1 MRNVK
6 GQLLALSCA
15 LAVALPAAA
24 AGESLDEMPREAAAA
39 EAYYESNPDLWA
51 TGPVQYLMVAA
62 EVDAFEALD
71 TTADRAAFIQ
81 WFWDRRDPETRDE
94 INPVRAEFYARVAE
108 ANRRYSEFPRGWKS
122 DRGLVHLVLGRPDA
136 VRHAFGYRGDG
147 KVWTYYTVGPRAT
160 EASFGSLAG
169 EITIAFV
176 KSDRRS
182 GYQVYGGFGG
192 PGALPLY
199 VRDALNYARLA
210 VIADPVLELRVGD

>member
-1 MRNVK
+1 MRTVK
-6 GQLLALSCA
+6 GHLLALSCVMA
-15 LAVALPAAA
+15 LAVPAAA
-24 AGESLDEMPREAAAA
+24 AAESLDELPRDAAAA
-39 EAYYESNPDLWA
+39 EAYYESNPDLWT
-51 TGPVQYLMVAA
+51 TGPVQYLMLDA
-62 EVDAFEALD
+62 EIEAFKGLE
-71 TTADRAAFIQ
+71 TTADRATFIR

-94 INPVRAEFYARVAE
+94 VNPVRTAFYARVAE

-122 DRGLVHLVLGRPDA
+122 DRGMMHVVLGRPDA

-176 KSDRRS
+176 KSDRRG

-199 VRDALNYARLA
+199 VRDALTYARLA
-210 VIADPVLELRVGD
+210 TIADPVLKLQIGN